1 MLAYPAAAVKVFLTT
16 PDPNVASFFHH
27 YHAMVD
33 RCRAFSP
40 DVLWK
45 SPQGC
50 RVDDALSDK
59 LAMDLG
65 RLFLRVVQLRGS
77 KDQSRGDRE
86 FVQIH

>member
-1 MLAYPAAAVKVFLTT
+1 MLAYPAAAVFLTT

-27 YHAMVD
+27 YPAMVD
-33 RCRAFSP
+33 RCCAFSP

-45 SPQGC
+45 SPQEC

-65 RLFLRVVQLRGS
+65 RLFLRVVQLQGPRIIDRGS
-77 KDQSRGDRE
+77 RIRGDS
-86 FVQIH
+86 